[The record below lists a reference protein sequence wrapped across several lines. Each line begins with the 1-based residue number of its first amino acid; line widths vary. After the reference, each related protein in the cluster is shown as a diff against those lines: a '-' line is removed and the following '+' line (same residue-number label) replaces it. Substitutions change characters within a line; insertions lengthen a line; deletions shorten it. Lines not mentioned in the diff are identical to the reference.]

1 MSEGRR
7 LFINS
12 TWIIGGKITQTLI
25 SFIMGVLVVRYLGP
39 RDYGTLNLAM
49 AYSTFILPICTLGI
63 NNVIVNEL
71 INYPKREGVLLGSG
85 IGMRCLTSS
94 ISILLLAIFILL
106 TNPENIN
113 LQLISFVYS
122 FVLLFRSF
130 DLFDYFYQ
138 SKLLSKISSVISVIG
153 YIIASIYRVFLL
165 LNKSDVVWF
174 AIAYVLDMFIVSLLF
189 LIMYKKNGGELFF
202 NMQIAKSLL
211 SKSYHYILSTFMVVV
226 YAQMDKIMIGG
237 FFDEKQVGLYS
248 TAILICTVW
257 TFVLQAIVDS
267 VRPTIIEIRK
277 IDYNKYKDYIVLLYS
292 FIIWI
297 SIFVSIV
304 FCLAAKPLVLLLYGD
319 AYLGAIEPLRII
331 TWYVSF
337 SYLGVARNIWSVC
350 ENKQKYEK
358 YFACSGAVA
367 NLTLNLILIPLLGI
381 NGAAFASLLTQ
392 VITNLLVPFLIKDT
406 RENAILVVKGMNFFY
421 FKRSICSYFIK

>member
-211 SKSYHYILSTFMVVV
+211 SKSYH
-226 YAQMDKIMIGG
+226 
-237 FFDEKQVGLYS
+237 
-248 TAILICTVW
+248 
-257 TFVLQAIVDS
+257 
-267 VRPTIIEIRK
+267 
-277 IDYNKYKDYIVLLYS
+277 
-292 FIIWI
+292 
-297 SIFVSIV
+297 
-304 FCLAAKPLVLLLYGD
+304 
-319 AYLGAIEPLRII
+319 
-331 TWYVSF
+331 
-337 SYLGVARNIWSVC
+337 
-350 ENKQKYEK
+350 
-358 YFACSGAVA
+358 
-367 NLTLNLILIPLLGI
+367 
-381 NGAAFASLLTQ
+381 
-392 VITNLLVPFLIKDT
+392 
-406 RENAILVVKGMNFFY
+406 
-421 FKRSICSYFIK
+421 